1 MRVPESWLR
10 SMVDPAISTDALAHQ
25 LTMSGAEVEEISPVA
40 PAFSGVRVARV
51 LEVSKHPN
59 ADKLS
64 VCKVDLGG
72 EAPLQIVCGAP
83 NVRSGM
89 LAPCAVVG
97 AVLPGDFSIK
107 QAKMRGVDSEG
118 MLCSAKELGLSEDGG
133 GLLDLP
139 SDLNVGD
146 DLRSALSL
154 DEKVLTLKLTP
165 NKADCLSIAGI
176 AREVAA
182 INKLRI
188 NWPEIRVVAPAI
200 SDVLQVRVDAP
211 DLCGRFS
218 GRIVRDVNPNAAT
231 PMWMRRRLERA
242 GQRSVSALVDIS
254 NYVML
259 ELGRPSHIFDL
270 DRIHGGLTVRWARKG
285 ETLKLLNGNTVA
297 LDEAVGVIADESA
310 VESLAGIM
318 GGDSTAVGDSTRNIY
333 IEAAFWWPDAIRGRA
348 RRFGFSTDAGH
359 RFERGVDASTTV
371 EHIEYITSLVLQIC
385 GGQAGP
391 VTDVVLGLPHR
402 PAVRMRVARCQQ
414 VIGASIDASEMG
426 DIFRR
431 LGLDATREQDSF
443 VVTPPPYRF
452 DLEIEE
458 DLIEEV
464 ARIWGYD
471 NLPARAPLAR
481 ATMRSHS
488 QTRRTPH
495 TIRAALSRLGYVEAV
510 NYSFVDAGWERDFGT
525 AGEPIKV
532 LNPIAS
538 DMAVMRT
545 SLIGGLVANFT
556 HNARHRESDVR
567 MFEVG
572 KVFIRD
578 AAASDGPLSVQGIR
592 QPMHFAAI
600 ASGLAQPEQ
609 WGSKP
614 SRAVDFFDVKGD
626 LEALVPRITLGFE
639 AAEHPAL
646 HPGRCARVL
655 HEGRTVGFIGELHPR
670 WVQQYDLP
678 SAPILMECELEP
690 WLVAQVP
697 VFEDFP
703 RTPAVTRDLAIVV
716 TEATPMARIGAVL
729 EQVARSPEISGV
741 VRRWQLFDV
750 YSGKGLQD
758 GQKSLALRLWL
769 QDTGSTLDEQK
780 IEQIQQVVLR
790 ALGSVGAELRR

>member
-10 SMVDPAISTDALAHQ
+10 SMVDPAIGTDALAHQ
-25 LTMSGAEVEEISPVA
+25 LTMSGAEVEEVSPVA
-40 PAFSGVRVARV
+40 PKFSGVHVAKV

-64 VCKVDLGG
+64 VCKVDVGRT
-72 EAPLQIVCGAP
+72 APLQIVCGAP

-89 LAPCAVVG
+89 LVPCAVVG
-97 AVLPGDFSIK
+97 AVLPGDFAIK

-133 GLLDLP
+133 GLLELP
-139 SDLNVGD
+139 SELNVGD

-182 INKLRI
+182 LNRLKVD
-188 NWPEIRVVAPAI
+188 WPEVTPVAPVI
-200 SDVLQVRVDAP
+200 SDALPVRVDAS

-218 GRIVRDVNPNAAT
+218 GRIIRGVNPLAAT
-231 PMWMRRRLERA
+231 PVWMRQRLERA

-270 DRIHGGLTVRWARKG
+270 DRIRGGLTVRWARKG
-285 ETLKLLNGNTVA
+285 ETLKLLNGSTVE
-297 LDEAVGVIADESA
+297 LDETVGVIADDEV

-318 GGDSTAVGDSTRNIY
+318 GGDSTAVGDATQSVY

-348 RRFGFSTDAGH
+348 RRYGFSTDAGH
-359 RFERGVDASTTV
+359 RFERGVDPSTTV
-371 EHIEYITSLVLQIC
+371 EHIEYITSLVLEIC
-385 GGQAGP
+385 GGQPGP
-391 VTDVVLGLPHR
+391 VTDVVLGLP
-402 PAVRMRVARCQQ
+402 PKPPVRMRVARCQK
-414 VIGASIDASEMG
+414 VIGANIEPEEMA
-426 DIFRR
+426 DVFRR
-431 LGLDATREQDSF
+431 LGLDAVRESDAF
-443 VVTPPPYRF
+443 LVTPPPYRF

-464 ARIWGYD
+464 ARIWGYE

-481 ATMRSHS
+481 ATMRTDT

-495 TIRAALSRLGYVEAV
+495 AIRAALAQLGYVEAV
-510 NYSFVDAGWERDFGT
+510 NYSFVDSAWERDF
-525 AGEPIKV
+525 AIEGEPIAV

-538 DMAVMRT
+538 NMAVMRT
-545 SLIGGLVANFT
+545 SLIGGLVANFA

-578 AAASDGPLSVQGIR
+578 ADAVDGPLSVRGIR

-600 ASGLAQPEQ
+600 AAGLAQPEQ

-614 SRAVDFFDVKGD
+614 ARAIDFFDVKGD
-626 LEALVPRITLGFE
+626 LEALVSGLKLGFE

-646 HPGRCARVL
+646 HPGRCARVI
-655 HEGRTVGFIGELHPR
+655 HNGRTVGFIGELHPR
-670 WVQQYDLP
+670 WVQKYELP
-678 SAPILMECELEP
+678 SAPIIVECELEP
-690 WLVAQVP
+690 WLRAQVP
-697 VFEDFP
+697 VFEEFP
-703 RTPAVTRDLAIVV
+703 RTPGVTRDLAIAVAD
-716 TEATPMARIGAVL
+716 ATPMARIEAAIDEVT
-729 EQVARSPEISGV
+729 QSAEISGV